1 MIYLFI
7 KNKNINMV
15 FISTSDVLF
24 GILGGILL
32 GITTSLHLSLK
43 GWMTG
48 MSGIFYSLITLDQ

>member
-1 MIYLFI
+1 
-7 KNKNINMV
+7 MV

-32 GITTSLHLSLK
+32 GISTSLHLSLK